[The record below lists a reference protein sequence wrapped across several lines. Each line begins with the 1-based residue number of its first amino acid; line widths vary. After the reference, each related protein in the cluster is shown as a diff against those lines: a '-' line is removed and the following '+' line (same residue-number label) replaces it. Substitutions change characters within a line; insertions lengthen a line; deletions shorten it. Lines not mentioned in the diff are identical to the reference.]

1 MLRILL
7 RENNG
12 INFRGSKRDGGIFQ
26 VMPVQLTKSLM
37 FISSSIGIERDSGEL
52 RNTQQLGVETLFSTL
67 FGPVLRIM
75 ESKQIRHYHIRA
87 VGHAMNNSFSSGIAL
102 PSPCSFGEW
111 AHTESQKEV
120 YGSSSRH
127 STFQTNERANNGRDI
142 FISKESYKLWSTWEV
157 VFKPTIL

>member
-26 VMPVQLTKSLM
+26 VMPVQLTKYLM

-52 RNTQQLGVETLFSTL
+52 RNTQQPGVETLFSTS

-75 ESKQIRHYHIRA
+75 ESKQI
-87 VGHAMNNSFSSGIAL
+87 
-102 PSPCSFGEW
+102 
-111 AHTESQKEV
+111 
-120 YGSSSRH
+120 
-127 STFQTNERANNGRDI
+127 
-142 FISKESYKLWSTWEV
+142 
-157 VFKPTIL
+157 